1 MSRRQQSYDLKEME
15 VKEKKK
21 GLKWLTVKQEDRM
34 WGKNIPGQ
42 AAFDAN
48 QSLSSYANYIQVTL
62 KGT

>member
-48 QSLSSYANYIQVTL
+48 QSLIL
-62 KGT
+62 C